1 MRQPLVSVIVPVYQ
15 CRDTVGGALESVFAQ
30 TLPAERVE
38 VIAVDDGST
47 DGGGEL
53 LDELARAHERLTV
66 VHQPNSGGAGAP
78 RNRGLEL
85 ASGTFVFFLDAD
97 DRLGPEALERMTAMA
112 ERNGTDIVLGK
123 QVGTGGR
130 KAPKVF
136 DRSIERTHVFDPD
149 CDLFGRMSMAAL
161 QLFRRSLVERAGL
174 RFTEGLVA
182 HEDQLF
188 TAGAYLNA
196 GGVSVLADYDCYYWA
211 AREDGSSAT
220 QGAGAPPADL
230 YAIIARAMRQVA
242 DHTEPGETRERLN
255 RRYLRLEVFGR
266 LDRLYLDSSP
276 DDQKITLAGCRELL
290 EEWYTPAQ
298 RDLAHPLHRVIGHC
312 VLHDLE
318 DELVEVLRFRRG
330 GSRPRLHL
338 EDGRAYLKY
347 PFFRDAAVRI
357 PDACFAS
364 PAPLV
369 VRPAL
374 TRLAWEDGGLLVGG
388 TVVVR
393 DVDEGSPAVRLLLED
408 GAGDRRP
415 VECEIVSAAPTG
427 EGVEASFT
435 AAVGPDAAALPDGRW
450 TLRIEVSLSGHV
462 RTVPLVKP
470 RDLPLPRAALAGT
483 RLLRPL
489 QARAGEPLALEAGAA
504 LTSADFGDV
513 EVGWGPGRRVRVR
526 ADAPPVLG
534 DGPAMS
540 VLLHHADDGTTIS
553 AALEAAPDDPSRLR
567 ADLSLAGARPG
578 RWRAR
583 FAVDGVGE
591 PVPVRLPAEGGGVL
605 GPVTASVVPPRRV
618 HVRMDRRTAT
628 VQVTAPVGSLARRTW
643 RRLLPGGGTKPRP

>member
-30 TLPAERVE
+30 SLPAELVE

-47 DGGGEL
+47 DGGAEL
-53 LDELARAHERLTV
+53 LDELARAHDRLTV

-112 ERNGTDIVLGK
+112 ERNGTDIVLGR

-136 DRSIERTHVFDPD
+136 GRSIERTHVLDPD

-161 QLFRRSLVERAGL
+161 QLFRRSLIERAGL

-196 GGVSVLADYDCYYWA
+196 SGVSVLADYDCYYWA

-230 YAIIARAMRQVA
+230 YAIIGRAMRQVA
-242 DHTEPGETRERLN
+242 DHTEPGETRDRLN
-255 RRYLRLEVFGR
+255 HRYLRLEVFSR
-266 LDRLYLDSSP
+266 LERLYLDSP
-276 DDQKITLAGCRELL
+276 PEAQKITLAGCRELL
-290 EEWYTPAQ
+290 AEWYTPGM
-298 RDLAHPLHRVIGHC
+298 RELAHPLHRVIAHC
-312 VLHDLE
+312 LLNDL
-318 DELVEVLRFRRG
+318 DAELAEVLRFRRG
-330 GSRPRLHL
+330 GTRPRLHL
-338 EDGRAYLKY
+338 EDGRAYVKY

-364 PAPLV
+364 PAPLAV
-369 VRPAL
+369 LPAL
-374 TRLAWEDGGLLVGG
+374 TRLAWEDGALLVEGAV
-388 TVVVR
+388 TVR
-393 DVDEGSPAVRLLLED
+393 DVDEGDPAVRLVLEGD
-408 GAGDRRP
+408 GGARRT
-415 VECEIVSAAPTG
+415 VECETVPEAPAE
-427 EGVEASFT
+427 EGVRASFT
-435 AAVGPDAAALPDGRW
+435 AAVRPGPDALPDGRW
-450 TLRIEVSLSGHV
+450 ALHAEVSLDGHV
-462 RTVPLVKP
+462 RTVPLVEP
-470 RDLPLPRAALAGT
+470 RDAALPGAALAGT
-483 RLLRPL
+483 RLLRTV
-489 QARAGEPLALEAGAA
+489 QARGGAPLALEAGAA
-504 LTSADFGDV
+504 LASADFAGV
-513 EVGWGPGRRVRVR
+513 EIGWGPGRRVRV
-526 ADAPPVLG
+526 AAAAPAVLG
-534 DGPAMS
+534 EAPAMNV
-540 VLLHHADDGTTIS
+540 VLLHADGETAIR
-553 AALEAAPDDPSRLR
+553 AALEAVPGDPSRRR

-583 FAVDGVGE
+583 FEIDGVAA
-591 PVPVRLPAEGGGVL
+591 PVPVRPPAGGGVL
-605 GPVTASVVPPRRV
+605 GPRTASLLPPRRM
-618 HVRMDRRTAT
+618 HVRMDGKAAS
-628 VQVTAPVGSLARRTW
+628 VHVTAPLRSLAKRARRP
-643 RRLLPGGGTKPRP
+643 RPGGGDAPRP